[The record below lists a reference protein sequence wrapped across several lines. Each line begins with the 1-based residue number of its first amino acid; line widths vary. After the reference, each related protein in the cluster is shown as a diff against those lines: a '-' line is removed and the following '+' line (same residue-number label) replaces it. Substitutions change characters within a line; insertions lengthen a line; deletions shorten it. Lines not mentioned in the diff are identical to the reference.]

1 MGRKEMVATLNTQ
14 NAILFDMERV
24 LKLFIVA
31 IVALSP
37 LTIPLW
43 GLKIPISI
51 GIFLLFLVYIHYI
64 FVGMISLRLVFQKML
79 NKFNIILPSKLSPYS
94 ETILQLFIILIPPL
108 ILAIVWWQNSGI
120 DPNNIYILSLFV
132 LASIP
137 FYFLPWFVPLSD
149 IDCVK
154 ERWWGYGGLGIPK
167 WVIEWR
173 ESPKIRW
180 FKLFTTSIE
189 LITTCV
195 LTGVILTPFTLIFLY
210 LVLGDEG
217 AVKDLIRVFSWP
229 RLIAMIVLAGLLVFH
244 LRKRK

>member
-51 GIFLLFLVYIHYI
+51 VIFLLFLVYIHYI

-79 NKFNIILPSKLSPYS
+79 NKFNFTLSSKFSPYL
-94 ETILQLFIILIPPL
+94 ETILQLFIILIPSL
-108 ILAIVWWQNSGI
+108 ILGIVWWQNPGI
-120 DPNNIYILSLFV
+120 DPNNIYILSLFI

-154 ERWWGYGGLGIPK
+154 GWWWGYGIPN

-173 ESPKIRW
+173 ESPKVRW

-189 LITTCV
+189 LITTYG
-195 LTGVILTPFTLIFLY
+195 LTGVILTPFTVIFLY

-229 RLIAMIVLAGLLVFH
+229 RLIAILVLAVGSLVFH